1 MIRILGTT
9 SLKLNYSNEEIKNL
23 VTMYVNYHNVGESF
37 SYTSLCKRIRMKAL
51 QEDMFKRKANTEY
64 DSIDMSDEDYNL
76 ISRILW
82 SLIWDRKIV
91 IEFHHSEYMVSHN
104 NDTIFCVVNK

>member
-9 SLKLNYSNEEIKNL
+9 SLKLNYNDEEIKNL
-23 VTMYVNYHNVGESF
+23 VSTYICKHDVGERF
-37 SYTSLCKRIRMKAL
+37 SYVSLCKSIRMKAL
-51 QEDMFKRKANTEY
+51 QENMFQRKANTEY
-64 DSIDMSDEDYNL
+64 DNIDMSDEDYNL

-91 IEFHHSEYMVSHN
+91 IEFHHSEYMANYN